1 MAAKRT
7 GSDEEVRVVGE
18 RYITEL
24 LYTLGGQGS
33 PLRGNGVGALQVSG
47 RIRATICT
55 DRRPEALFPVLCA
68 LCSVLCSL
76 FSVRVPG
83 PLMVAVRAGSATVS
97 PRCPR
102 SGAGFVRVMARES
115 ESVHPDKKIL
125 LSS

>member
-1 MAAKRT
+1 MAAKRR

-18 RYITEL
+18 RFITEL

-68 LCSVLCSL
+68 LCSVLCAL
-76 FSVRVPG
+76 FFV
-83 PLMVAVRAGSATVS
+83 L
-97 PRCPR
+97 R
-102 SGAGFVRVMARES
+102 SGARASHGGGASWVSDCESPLSTVRGGVR
-115 ESVHPDKKIL
+115 
-125 LSS
+125 